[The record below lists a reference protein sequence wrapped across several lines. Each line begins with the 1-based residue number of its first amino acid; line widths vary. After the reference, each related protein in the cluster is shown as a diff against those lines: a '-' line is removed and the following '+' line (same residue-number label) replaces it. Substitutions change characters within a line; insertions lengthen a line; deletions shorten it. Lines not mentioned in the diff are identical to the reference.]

1 MERAIEVD
9 GDIILNLSRDAQLRS
24 AQKMIRHIAFKNV
37 AVTIDKVVN
46 SDPFRKAIA
55 KKFTKEWN
63 DAFNDHLQASIAGA
77 PTANTFI
84 ERVLR
89 VLRRNGT
96 VAMLG
101 FKLSSAVQQITG
113 FSNAVANK
121 HSGGMPGLAKAMASL
136 VSDSSLWKKIEENDP
151 RMKSRADNFQSDIAE
166 AISSTNPYDITK
178 PVAKIAMMPIS
189 IMQSTVDH
197 VVYLSAYD
205 KAIAD
210 GKSDV
215 DARDIAYEVVVD
227 TQGGGSEEEVALVQ
241 HSQLGRFLTMMMS
254 WQLTQ
259 LNQQFSAWRNAKDA
273 KSIMRALYVTTTAAM
288 IPAFAGILI
297 KGALQ
302 GEMPWPD
309 DEDKESLAYWF
320 VSTGLKNYTDSIVG
334 VRDVVGMAEA
344 GAERAPIGARP
355 LVGLGKFL
363 GRLTDEERITEIQTL
378 KEAAKAAALLGPV
391 PTGIINQVLTS
402 AEQEESIFTTGSLF
416 GYPYNPR
423 QR

>member
-1 MERAIEVD
+1 
-9 GDIILNLSRDAQLRS
+9 
-24 AQKMIRHIAFKNV
+24 
-37 AVTIDKVVN
+37 
-46 SDPFRKAIA
+46 
-55 KKFTKEWN
+55 
-63 DAFNDHLQASIAGA
+63 
-77 PTANTFI
+77 
-84 ERVLR
+84 
-89 VLRRNGT
+89 
-96 VAMLG
+96 
-101 FKLSSAVQQITG
+101 
-113 FSNAVANK
+113 
-121 HSGGMPGLAKAMASL
+121 
-136 VSDSSLWKKIEENDP
+136 
-151 RMKSRADNFQSDIAE
+151 
-166 AISSTNPYDITK
+166 
-178 PVAKIAMMPIS
+178 
-189 IMQSTVDH
+189 
-197 VVYLSAYD
+197 
-205 KAIAD
+205 
-210 GKSDV
+210 
-215 DARDIAYEVVVD
+215 
-227 TQGGGSEEEVALVQ
+227 
-241 HSQLGRFLTMMMS
+241 MMMS